1 MPAFAGMTISRERWR
16 LRIMNASRGL
26 KSDIVRRKH
35 IPMQRRG
42 LLIRSIWA
50 ACLLLAGLN
59 HARILLQYGLFW
71 DYSGVGWASAAYWSS
86 LTILD
91 PLVAAF
97 LFARPRIGVPGAI
110 VLIATN
116 VLHNLAVTA
125 QHAPEGQFLT
135 RVASSPQIIS
145 QIGFLLFVG
154 AIARIAWIGVRSAAH
169 SDAVEVA

>member
-1 MPAFAGMTISRERWR
+1 
-16 LRIMNASRGL
+16 
-26 KSDIVRRKH
+26 
-35 IPMQRRG
+35 MQQRS
-42 LLIRSIWA
+42 LVIRSVWA

-59 HARILLQYGLFW
+59 HARILLQHGIFW
-71 DYSGVGWASAAYWSS
+71 DYSGAGWASAAYWSS

-91 PLVAAF
+91 PLVAAL
-97 LFARPRIGVPGAI
+97 LFARPRIGIPSTI

-125 QHAPEGQFLT
+125 HHAPEGQFLT

-154 AIARIAWIGVRSAAH
+154 ATARLAWNGVRSAAY
-169 SDAVEVA
+169 SDAVEAA